1 MRNDVQQQQ
10 EQQQRRIPLENS
22 RMIKFTSFITSYH
35 LPWIALKLIPNSNC
49 HRSSVSFGRATL
61 GNRRYRS
68 ESENWLK
75 LSVSVGDANI
85 SEQVTGSYWISSPFG
100 TLHRR
105 LSKEEFTLDRRRQC

>member
-49 HRSSVSFGRATL
+49 HRSS
-61 GNRRYRS
+61 
-68 ESENWLK
+68 
-75 LSVSVGDANI
+75 DANI